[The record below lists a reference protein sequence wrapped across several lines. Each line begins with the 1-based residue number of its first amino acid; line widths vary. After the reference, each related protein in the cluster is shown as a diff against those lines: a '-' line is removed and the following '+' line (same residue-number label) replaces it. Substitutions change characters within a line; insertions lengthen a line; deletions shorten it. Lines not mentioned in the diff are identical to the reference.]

1 MSEEEAKTTEET
13 NVPETTEEGETAKE
27 EESTA
32 HFEPVVSRCMVFAY
46 RRLFYGESVDGVPG
60 SFRMK
65 IWRNKK

>member
-32 HFEPVVSRCMVFAY
+32 HFEPVVSGCMVFAY
-46 RRLFYGESVDGVPG
+46 RRLFYG
-60 SFRMK
+60 
-65 IWRNKK
+65 